1 MFFSIRLQE
10 GETLFK
16 ITSFAT
22 SADFL
27 TRIELQSTQLF
38 LAAVHPPEFLG
49 GARSIQ
55 LSYEDLYKIDDFGS
69 IFELTA
75 DMSFPLGGWSAIT
88 LGGGRSIL
96 LSYRNR

>member
-16 ITSFAT
+16 INSFAT

-38 LAAVHPPEFLG
+38 LAAVHLPEFLG
-49 GARSIQ
+49 GGRSIQ
-55 LSYEDLYKIDDFGS
+55 LSY
-69 IFELTA
+69 A
-75 DMSFPLGGWSAIT
+75 DI
-88 LGGGRSIL
+88 I
-96 LSYRNR
+96 

>member
-1 MFFSIRLQE
+1 MIYDLGWLLIQPETFEMFFSIRLQE

-16 ITSFAT
+16 INSFAT

-49 GARSIQ
+49 GGRSIQ
-55 LSYEDLYKIDDFGS
+55 LSY
-69 IFELTA
+69 A
-75 DMSFPLGGWSAIT
+75 DIV
-88 LGGGRSIL
+88 
-96 LSYRNR
+96 

>member
-16 ITSFAT
+16 SNSFAT

-49 GARSIQ
+49 EPAGAN
-55 LSYEDLYKIDDFGS
+55 FGTVH
-69 IFELTA
+69 TA
-75 DMSFPLGGWSAIT
+75 FKRLVLLGF
-88 LGGGRSIL
+88 R
-96 LSYRNR
+96 RF